1 MILHIETSTKICSVA
16 LSRNEELLGCIE
28 SSSDQFIHGEALTGM
43 VQELLRQ
50 NTLDITSLSAI
61 SVAIG
66 PGSYTG
72 LRIGLAT
79 AKGLVFGL
87 GVPFIGISSLESLT
101 ELARKKHPKASI
113 AAAFDARRDEV
124 FLRIQQEEIIF
135 VNDQP
140 AIITQ
145 TYNSPIS
152 PLVWVG
158 DANSKLKSVLSLA
171 EHVFEDDIFPSAS
184 GQVRIAFKRFMS
196 GDFDDIE
203 QIKPNY
209 TKAFYSGTSKV

>member
-1 MILHIETSTKICSVA
+1 MI
-16 LSRNEELLGCIE
+16 
-28 SSSDQFIHGEALTGM
+28 
-43 VQELLRQ
+43 QELLDQ
-50 NTLDITSLSAI
+50 HTLQITCLSAI

-87 GVPFIGISSLESLT
+87 GVRFIGISSLESLT
-101 ELARKKHPKASI
+101 ELAGEKYPKASI

-124 FLRIQQEEIIF
+124 FLRIQQDETLLL
-135 VNDQP
+135 NDQP
-140 AIITQ
+140 AIITE
-145 TYNSPIS
+145 TYSSPIS

-158 DANSKLKSVLSLA
+158 DANAKIKSVLSNA
-171 EHVFEDDIFPSAS
+171 QHVFADEIQPSAK
-184 GQVRIAFKRFMS
+184 GQVRIAFNRFLA

-203 QIKPNY
+203 QMKPNY
-209 TKAFYSGTSKV
+209 TKAFYNGTANA

>member
-16 LSRNEELLGCIE
+16 LSSKGELVGCIE

-43 VQELLRQ
+43 IQELLDQ
-50 NTLDITSLSAI
+50 HTLQITCLTAI

-87 GVPFIGISSLESLT
+87 GVRFIGISSLESLT
-101 ELARKKHPKASI
+101 ELAGEKYPKASI

-124 FLRIQQEEIIF
+124 FLRIQQDETLLL
-135 VNDQP
+135 NDQP
-140 AIITQ
+140 AIITE
-145 TYNSPIS
+145 TYSSPIS

-158 DANSKLKSVLSLA
+158 DANTKIKSVLSNA
-171 EHVFEDDIFPSAS
+171 QHVFADEIQPSAK
-184 GQVRIAFKRFMS
+184 GQVRIAFNRFLA

-203 QIKPNY
+203 QMKPNY
-209 TKAFYSGTSKV
+209 TKAFYNGTANA

>member
-16 LSRNEELLGCIE
+16 LSRNGELVGCIE
-28 SSSDQFIHGEALTGM
+28 SSSDQFIHGEALTRM

-50 NTLDITSLSAI
+50 NTLDITCLSAV

-87 GVPFIGISSLESLT
+87 GVQFIGISSLESLT
-101 ELARKKHPKASI
+101 ELARKKYPKASI

-124 FLRIQQEEIIF
+124 FLRIQQDDRIF
-135 VNDQP
+135 LNDQP
-140 AIITQ
+140 VIITQ
-145 TYNSPIS
+145 TYSSPIS
-152 PLVWVG
+152 PLIWVG
-158 DANSKLKSVLSLA
+158 DANSKLKSVLTNV
-171 EHVFEDDIFPSAS
+171 EHVFEDDILPSAS
-184 GQVRIAFKRFMS
+184 GQVRIAFKRFVS
-196 GDFDDIE
+196 GEFDDIE

-209 TKAFYSGTSKV
+209 TKAFYSGTSNV

>member
-16 LSRNEELLGCIE
+16 LSSNGELVGCIE

-43 VQELLRQ
+43 IQELLRQ
-50 NTLDITSLSAI
+50 HALEITCLTAV

-87 GVPFIGISSLESLT
+87 GVQFIGISSLESLT
-101 ELARKKHPKASI
+101 ELARENYPKASI

-124 FLRIQQEEIIF
+124 FLRIQQDETLLL
-135 VNDQP
+135 NDQP
-140 AIITQ
+140 AIITE
-145 TYNSPIS
+145 TYSSPIL

-158 DANSKLKSVLSLA
+158 DANSKLKSVLSNA
-171 EHVFEDDIFPSAS
+171 QHVFADDILPSAT
-184 GQVRIAFKRFMS
+184 GQVRIAFNRFVA
-196 GDFDDIE
+196 GGFDDIE

-209 TKAFYSGTSKV
+209 TKAFYTGTAKA